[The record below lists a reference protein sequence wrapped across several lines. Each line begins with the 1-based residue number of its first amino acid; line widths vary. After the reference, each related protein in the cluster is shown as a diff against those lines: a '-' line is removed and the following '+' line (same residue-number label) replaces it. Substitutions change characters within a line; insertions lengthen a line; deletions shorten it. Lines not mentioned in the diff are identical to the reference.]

1 MPRVDKAAVVVN
13 ASLDLNRNG
22 DANVARLH
30 GVKEHLINFFTFGK
44 IHAGGKRAAGLM
56 AVSTGLAAAIEEAHI
71 TPSDARRLLYTPSG
85 SVGIEFAVGKE
96 GGELAGR
103 YALNLR
109 RYNGK
114 IEFSLSD
121 ARGGHVAT
129 FRCTEDEMEKGLGTL
144 ITVNLLQRIDQRP
157 GGGDHLT
164 QFINTGDIYLE
175 NIDLSGEIL
184 TEANLSHAYLS
195 GAILTGTDLS
205 GAILTEAN
213 LSYAYLPGAILTG
226 TDLSGAILTEAN
238 LAGVDLSDADLF
250 SAILTEATLTDTH
263 FEGATLTNAHFEG
276 ATLANAHFEGATLTN
291 AHFEGATLANAH
303 FEGATLTDAHFEDA
317 TLTNAHF
324 EGATLTDA
332 NFYGAIL
339 TGKDLTGQTLAER
352 FLTNADVARVILT
365 NQHVNDGT
373 LLFAILTDKYL
384 EGPVLLHEMLAS
396 KNWLGAN
403 LSDIDIVRTISAWN
417 TTVSLPRKSH

>member
-44 IHAGGKRAAGLM
+44 IHAGEKRAAGLM

-213 LSYAYLPGAILTG
+213 LSYAYLPGAILT
-226 TDLSGAILTEAN
+226 EAN

-250 SAILTEATLTDTH
+250 SAILTEATLTDT
-263 FEGATLTNAHFEG
+263 
-276 ATLANAHFEGATLTN
+276 HFEGATLTN

-384 EGPVLLHEMLAS
+384 EGPVLLHEILAS